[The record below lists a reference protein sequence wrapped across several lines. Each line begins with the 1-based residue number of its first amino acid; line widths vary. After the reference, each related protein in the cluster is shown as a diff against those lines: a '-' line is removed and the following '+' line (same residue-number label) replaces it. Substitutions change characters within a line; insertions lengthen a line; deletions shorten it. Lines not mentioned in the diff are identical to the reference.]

1 MGLLQGL
8 LAQKPDYSA
17 RGTTTVLRNPRM
29 EDFVQWRDLRVA
41 SRPFLVPWEPAWQDD
56 ELLLSSFRRRMT
68 HYAKLA
74 TDDLAYPFFIFD
86 RDEEQLL
93 GAITISNV
101 RRGVAQM
108 ATLGYWMG
116 EAFTNRGVMTDAV
129 AAILGFARTD
139 LGLNRMEAACLP
151 ANLPSMR
158 LLEKCGFEREGFA
171 KAYLKINGAWEDH
184 VLWGRRIQGW
194 DNRNQS

>member
-8 LAQKPDYSA
+8 LAQKPDYFA
-17 RGTTTVLRNPRM
+17 PGRTTRLRNPRM
-29 EDFVQWRDLRVA
+29 EDFAQWRDLRVA
-41 SRPFLVPWEPAWQDD
+41 SRAFLVPWEPAWQDD

-74 TDDLAYPFFIFD
+74 SDDLAYPFFIFD
-86 RDEEQLL
+86 SSEEQLM

-108 ATLGYWMG
+108 ATLGYWTG
-116 EAFTNRGVMTDAV
+116 EAFAHRGVMTDAL
-129 AAILGFARTD
+129 AAILGFARD
-139 LGLNRMEAACLP
+139 ELRLNRMEAACLP
-151 ANLPSMR
+151 ANLPSLR
-158 LLEKCGFEREGFA
+158 LLEKSGFEREGFA

-194 DNRNQS
+194 NNHNQS